1 MAGRRRWLGVVLW
14 AWMIGAPQAGLADQN
29 RFPFGSELL
38 LDVSPMRGS
47 KRIPN
52 MDIAANG
59 AIALELWCNRVEG
72 QIVVAADTITVL
84 TGQAT
89 SRQCS
94 PERLRG
100 DAELLAA
107 LHEVTKW
114 RRQGDKVQ
122 LIGPRTLRFRL
133 PTN

>member
-14 AWMIGAPQAGLADQN
+14 ACMIGAPQAGLADQN
-29 RFPFGSELL
+29 NFPFGRELL
-38 LDVSPMRGS
+38 LDASPMRGS

-52 MDIAANG
+52 MDVAANG
-59 AIALELWCNRVEG
+59 AIALEMWCNRVEG
-72 QIVVAADTITVL
+72 QLVVAADTITVL

-89 SRQCS
+89 NRQCS

-100 DAELLAA
+100 DEELLVA
-107 LHEVTKW
+107 LHDVTKW
-114 RRQGDKVQ
+114 RRQGDVVV
-122 LIGPRTLRFRL
+122 LIGLQTLRFGL